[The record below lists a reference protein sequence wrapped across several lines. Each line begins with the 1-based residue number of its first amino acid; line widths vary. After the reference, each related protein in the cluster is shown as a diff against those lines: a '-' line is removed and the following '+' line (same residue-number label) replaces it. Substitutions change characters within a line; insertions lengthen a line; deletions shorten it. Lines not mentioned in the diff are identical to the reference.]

1 MAYLLRK
8 RFIAWLLPVVLVFV
22 QHAAL
27 AHVVSH
33 AADPS
38 ADPEQTRAH
47 LKLCDECASVAMLE
61 HVGAGQTHRFDLLHT
76 SHGYSAALP
85 AQSRSIDP
93 AQHAARDPPNFL

>member
-1 MAYLLRK
+1 MACLFRK
-8 RFIAWLLPVVLVFV
+8 RFIAWLLPVVLVFA

-47 LKLCDECASVAMLE
+47 LKLCDECASAVKLIHLGGSQAHHL
-61 HVGAGQTHRFDLLHT
+61 DLLST
-76 SHGYSAALP
+76 SHGYRLALP
-85 AQSRSIDP
+85 AQSRSADS
-93 AQHAARDPPNFL
+93 AQPAARDPPLFL